1 MPRVLA
7 NATCDVIYKPAPGE
21 KGLTL
26 YSVEVFGRDPHDY
39 VRTYRIRAKT
49 DTIAVQEG
57 IGRFV
62 AEMETREEQ

>member
-7 NATCDVIYKPAPGE
+7 NATVDVIYRPGPEE

-26 YSVEVFGRDPHDY
+26 FSVEVFGREPHDY

-49 DTIAVQEG
+49 DMIAVQEG
-57 IGRFV
+57 ISRFV
-62 AEMETREEQ
+62 AEMEAREEQ

>member
-49 DTIAVQEG
+49 DNIAVQEG